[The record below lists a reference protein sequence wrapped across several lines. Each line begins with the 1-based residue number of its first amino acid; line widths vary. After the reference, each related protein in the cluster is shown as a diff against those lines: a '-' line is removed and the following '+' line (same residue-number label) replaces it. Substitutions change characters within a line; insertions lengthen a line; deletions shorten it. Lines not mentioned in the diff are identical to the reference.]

1 MHTKSGSRTL
11 ALAFGA
17 ALSLAASIAFA
28 APGGGGG
35 GGGGGGSS
43 GGGGGSSGGGGGG
56 TSSSGGGS
64 NGMAPIVCREGFV
77 YSDEEKICVRQQ
89 TMNDRDLFQQGRA
102 LALAGHHERALD
114 ILTAVR
120 DRNDAALLTMIGYAT
135 RKLGRVDE
143 GIAIYHEA
151 LAIDPD
157 NLDTHEY
164 LGEGYLAAGRFDLA
178 EVELDTLGRL
188 CGTSCEQYVDLERAI
203 AGDPGWN

>member
-1 MHTKSGSRTL
+1 MHRKSGSRMA

-17 ALSLAASIAFA
+17 ALSLAAATAFA
-28 APGGGGG
+28 ASSGGGGG
-35 GGGGGGSS
+35 GGGGGA
-43 GGGGGSSGGGGGG
+43 GGGGGSNP
-56 TSSSGGGS
+56 SSGGGS
-64 NGMAPIVCREGFV
+64 NGTAPIVCREGFV
-77 YSDEEKICVRQQ
+77 YSEEEKICVREEAL
-89 TMNDRDLFQQGRA
+89 NDRDLFQQGRA

-114 ILTAVR
+114 VLTAVR
-120 DRNDAALLTMIGYAT
+120 DKSDAAVLTMIGYAT

-151 LAIDPD
+151 LAIDPN

-188 CGTSCEQYVDLERAI
+188 CGTTCEQYVDLQRAI